1 MPRMKKCPSC
11 GGALVASRKRQTQ
24 SVGGRDFV
32 VTVAAAACRGCAS
45 VFLENAS
52 LQRAEMEIACEL
64 ARHGPVS
71 GEAFRY
77 LRKTLALR
85 AVVVADLLGVT
96 PETISRWENG
106 QRPVDKA
113 AWMTLGS
120 VVLEQASRRP
130 ETLERLR
137 ELRAHGPGAR
147 SVRIDVTRE
156 LASSS
161 ASGAT
166 KAQSRV
172 AAKR

>member
-1 MPRMKKCPSC
+1 MARMKKCPSC
-11 GGALVASRKRQTQ
+11 GGALVASRKRETQ
-24 SVGGRDFV
+24 SVGGREFV
-32 VTVAAAACRGCAS
+32 VTVAAGACRSCGD
-45 VFLENAS
+45 VFLENSS
-52 LQRAEMEIACEL
+52 LQRTELEIACDL

-71 GEAFRY
+71 GDAFRY
-77 LRKTLALR
+77 LRKSLGLR

-120 VVLEQASRRP
+120 VVLEQASRSP

-137 ELRAHGPGAR
+137 ELSAHGPGAK
-147 SVRIDVTRE
+147 SVRIDASRQ
-156 LASSS
+156 LAS
-161 ASGAT
+161 AGA
-166 KAQSRV
+166 KGPRV

>member
-1 MPRMKKCPSC
+1 MAPMKKCPSC

-24 SVGGRDFV
+24 SVGGREFV
-32 VTVAAAACRGCAS
+32 MTVAAGACRSCGS
-45 VFLENAS
+45 VFLEDTS

-71 GEAFRY
+71 GEAFRH
-77 LRKTLALR
+77 LRKTLGLR
-85 AVVVADLLGVT
+85 ALVVADLLGVT

-113 AWMTLGS
+113 AWLTLGS

-147 SVRIDVTRE
+147 SIRIDVSRDE
-156 LASSS
+156 QSSSS
-161 ASGAT
+161 A
-166 KAQSRV
+166 KAQPRDRV
-172 AAKR
+172 TSKR

>member
-1 MPRMKKCPSC
+1 MPRTKKCPSC
-11 GGALVASRKRQTQ
+11 EGTLVGSRKRQTQ
-24 SVGGRDFV
+24 TVGGRQFV
-32 VTVAAAACRGCAS
+32 MTIAAESCRGCGS
-45 VFLENAS
+45 VFLENAA
-52 LQRAEMEIACEL
+52 LQRAEMEVACEL

-77 LRKTLALR
+77 LRKSLGLR
-85 AVVVADLLGVT
+85 GVVVADLLGVT

-113 AWMTLGS
+113 AWMTVGS

-147 SVRIDVTRE
+147 SIRIDATGE
-156 LASSS
+156 
-161 ASGAT
+161 SGSTA
-166 KAQSRV
+166 KAKV

>member
-1 MPRMKKCPSC
+1 MARMKKCPSC
-11 GGALVASRKRQTQ
+11 GGALVASKKRETQ
-24 SVGGRDFV
+24 SVAGREFV
-32 VTVAAAACRGCAS
+32 MTVTAGACRACGS

-52 LQRAEMEIACEL
+52 LQRAEMETACEL

-71 GEAFRY
+71 GDAFRY
-77 LRKTLALR
+77 LRKTLGLR

-147 SVRIDVTRE
+147 SVRIDATRE
-156 LASSS
+156 LSS
-161 ASGAT
+161 ATAKGL
-166 KAQSRV
+166 RV

>member
-11 GGALVASRKRQTQ
+11 GGTLMASRKRQTQ
-24 SVGGRDFV
+24 NVGSREFV
-32 VTVAAAACRGCAS
+32 VTVAAGACRSCGS

-52 LQRAEMEIACEL
+52 LQRAEMEVACEL

-71 GEAFRY
+71 GDAFRY
-77 LRKTLALR
+77 LRKAIGLR
-85 AVVVADLLGVT
+85 AVVVAELLGVT

-120 VVLEQASRRP
+120 VVLEQASRQP

-156 LASSS
+156 LASAGST
-161 ASGAT
+161 T
-166 KAQSRV
+166 KAQSRL